1 MIEEIPQPT
10 VKGPQ
15 IMIGCV
21 AIGILTGFVFL
32 SVLLFVL
39 RDVETVISSPAGP
52 ILQILYDATASRAGS
67 ICLLMYAKHPPNRN
81 PARTNPPSP
90 PPFPN

>member
-1 MIEEIPQPT
+1 MIEEIPNPT
-10 VKGPQ
+10 VEGPK

-39 RDVETVISSPAGP
+39 SDVETVISSSAGP
-52 ILQILYDATASRAGS
+52 ILQILFDATANRAGS
-67 ICLLMYAKHPPNRN
+67 ICLLMYAFTLQLL
-81 PARTNPPSP
+81 ANPP
-90 PPFPN
+90 FN

>member
-10 VKGPQ
+10 VKGPK

-52 ILQILYDATASRAGS
+52 ILQILFDATANQAGS
-67 ICLLMYAKHPPNRN
+67 ICLLMYAK
-81 PARTNPPSP
+81 PPSQSSNTSP
-90 PPFPN
+90 IH

>member
-1 MIEEIPQPT
+1 MIEELPEPT
-10 VKGPQ
+10 MDGPK

-39 RDVETVISSPAGP
+39 KDVDTVISSTAGP
-52 ILQILYDATASRAGS
+52 ILQILFDATANRAGS
-67 ICLLMYAKHPPNRN
+67 ICLLM
-81 PARTNPPSP
+81 
-90 PPFPN
+90 